1 MKGQVCEEIVV
12 LRRWGMRGGAIY
24 RLKCN
29 IYIYIYIYIYIF
41 IVSLRFDFSIVQCR
55 YVEVERDISGPLKKI
70 TWTNLFHGASLLQHH
85 LTMVQAKDATLT
97 SKKNYLSPADM
108 NYHHSINIINSCPH
122 VATETKH
129 YCITTDEQSIKIN
142 RHAYYED
149 L

>member
-1 MKGQVCEEIVV
+1 MGKG
-12 LRRWGMRGGAIY
+12 GGNLSTKMY
-24 RLKCN
+24 F
-29 IYIYIYIYIYIF
+29 IYIYIYIHIY
-41 IVSLRFDFSIVQCR
+41 IVSLRFDFCIAQCR

-85 LTMVQAKDATLT
+85 LTMVQAKDATPT

-129 YCITTDEQSIKIN
+129 YCVTTDEQSIEIY
-142 RHAYYED
+142 RHAYYEN

>member
-1 MKGQVCEEIVV
+1 MWRNCGATSVGKG
-12 LRRWGMRGGAIY
+12 GGNLSTKMYFIY
-24 RLKCN
+24 IYIYN
-29 IYIYIYIYIYIF
+29 IYIYIYIYIYI
-41 IVSLRFDFSIVQCR
+41 VSLRFDFSIAQCR

-85 LTMVQAKDATLT
+85 LTMVQAKDATPT

-129 YCITTDEQSIKIN
+129 YCVTTDEQSIEIY
-142 RHAYYED
+142 RHAYYEN

>member
-1 MKGQVCEEIVV
+1 MGKG
-12 LRRWGMRGGAIY
+12 GGNLSTKMYYIY
-24 RLKCN
+24 IYN
-29 IYIYIYIYIYIF
+29 IYIYIL
-41 IVSLRFDFSIVQCR
+41 SLRFDFSIVQCR

-85 LTMVQAKDATLT
+85 LTVVQAKDATPT

-122 VATETKH
+122 VATESKH
-129 YCITTDEQSIKIN
+129 YCVTTDEKSIEIY
-142 RHAYYED
+142 RHAYYEN

>member
-1 MKGQVCEEIVV
+1 MGKG
-12 LRRWGMRGGAIY
+12 GGNLSTKMYYIY
-24 RLKCN
+24 IYN
-29 IYIYIYIYIYIF
+29 IYIYIL
-41 IVSLRFDFSIVQCR
+41 SLRFDFSIVQCR

-85 LTMVQAKDATLT
+85 LTVVQAKDATPT

-108 NYHHSINIINSCPH
+108 NYHHSINIINSCLH

-129 YCITTDEQSIKIN
+129 YCVTTDEQSIKIN